1 MNLGTDFSLC
11 SRELHGL
18 TRIYI
23 SFYTRTV
30 IIYPCNPRNPCL
42 KKTNGCISTHPQL
55 MLQYLFFPINQN
67 FFPVTI
73 EATVR
78 KMILKS

>member
-1 MNLGTDFSLC
+1 MVFEPRSKDGTQMTRMRRIIAGSFESVDKKKVC
-11 SRELHGL
+11 QKNRHGLHGL

-42 KKTNGCISTHPQL
+42 KIQMAS
-55 MLQYLFFPINQN
+55 F
-67 FFPVTI
+67 
-73 EATVR
+73 
-78 KMILKS
+78 